1 MRFNCKNL
9 LYTKLFYK
17 IKNKISLTTKG
28 NNKMN
33 ILINGSGAVGL
44 GLGASMLSQK
54 ADVSFYEKQL
64 LQSKKT
70 DLKGQDYSS
79 ITLLHQMNIKYM
91 RIIKIFLKKLLIMYL
106 YVVKQ

>member
-1 MRFNCKNL
+1 
-9 LYTKLFYK
+9 
-17 IKNKISLTTKG
+17 
-28 NNKMN
+28 MN

-44 GLGASMLSQK
+44 GLGASM
-54 ADVSFYEKQL
+54 L

>member
-1 MRFNCKNL
+1 
-9 LYTKLFYK
+9 
-17 IKNKISLTTKG
+17 
-28 NNKMN
+28 MN

-54 ADVSFYEKQL
+54 ADVSFYATG
-64 LQSKKT
+64 KT
-70 DLKGQDYSS
+70 AAAIKENGQDYSS

>member
-1 MRFNCKNL
+1 MKNYTWKKYIVDIRFNCKNL

-44 GLGASMLSQK
+44 GLGASMLSEK
-54 ADVSFYEKQL
+54 ADVSFYATGKTAAGGYAAAGGEK
-64 LQSKKT
+64 
-70 DLKGQDYSS
+70 
-79 ITLLHQMNIKYM
+79 
-91 RIIKIFLKKLLIMYL
+91 
-106 YVVKQ
+106 

>member
-1 MRFNCKNL
+1 MKNYTWKKYIVDIRFNCKNL

-54 ADVSFYEKQL
+54 ADVSF
-64 LQSKKT
+64 
-70 DLKGQDYSS
+70 
-79 ITLLHQMNIKYM
+79 
-91 RIIKIFLKKLLIMYL
+91 
-106 YVVKQ
+106 